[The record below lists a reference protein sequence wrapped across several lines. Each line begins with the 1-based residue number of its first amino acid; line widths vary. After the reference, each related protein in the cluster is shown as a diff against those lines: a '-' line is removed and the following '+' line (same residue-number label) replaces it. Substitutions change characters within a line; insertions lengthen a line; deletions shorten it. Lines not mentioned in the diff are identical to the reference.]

1 MPNDTTTFRSQHTP
15 TPVRDP
21 EGKLKKLRT
30 WKHWRR
36 YGLRGRDLEKKTR
49 LDLRQVRKWA
59 KELDFDLEGLA

>member
-1 MPNDTTTFRSQHTP
+1 MPPDTP
-15 TPVRDP
+15 THRTLHTATPVTDP
-21 EGKLKKLRT
+21 DGKRLKLQN
-30 WKHWRR
+30 WKRWRR